1 MESSTRASVLWV
13 GQTWEP
19 GLLEMPGGYYLGGS
33 TLGHPI
39 EDQARAGDEQV
50 IEVKI
55 CVIPD

>member
-1 MESSTRASVLWV
+1 MLWV

-19 GLLEMPGGYYLGGS
+19 GLLEMPGGYYLRGS

-39 EDQARAGDEQV
+39 EDQARARDEQV
-50 IEVKI
+50 IEIKI

>member
-1 MESSTRASVLWV
+1 MQWV

-19 GLLEMPGGYYLGGS
+19 GLLEMPGEYYLGGS
-33 TLGHPI
+33 TLGRPI

-55 CVIPD
+55 CVIPN